1 MIMKKNVGNTDRFV
15 RVMFG
20 IILLILFMSG
30 AIENNLV
37 QWIVLGVSLILIITA
52 FATFCPLYALVGKS
66 TCEVK
71 RKK

>member
-1 MIMKKNVGNTDRFV
+1 MKKNVGNTDRFV

-30 AIENNLV
+30 AIENNVV

-52 FATFCPLYALVGKS
+52 FATFCPLYALIGKN

-71 RKK
+71 KNK

>member
-1 MIMKKNVGNTDRFV
+1 MKKNVGNTDRFV

-30 AIENNLV
+30 AIENNLK
-37 QWIVLGVSLILIITA
+37 WIVLGVSMVLIITA

>member
-1 MIMKKNVGNTDRFV
+1 MKKNVGNTDRFV

-30 AIENNLV
+30 AIENNLI
-37 QWIVLGVSLILIITA
+37 QWVVLGVSLILIITA
-52 FATFCPLYALVGKS
+52 FATFCPLYALIGKN

>member
-1 MIMKKNVGNTDRFV
+1 MKKNVGNTDRFV

-30 AIENNLV
+30 AIENNLI
-37 QWIVLGVSLILIITA
+37 QWIVLSVSLILIITA
-52 FATFCPLYALVGKS
+52 FTTFCPLYALVGKN

-71 RKK
+71 KKK

>member
-1 MIMKKNVGNTDRFV
+1 MKKNIGNTDRFV

-20 IILLILFMSG
+20 IILLIIFMSG
-30 AIENNLV
+30 AITNSLWN
-37 QWIVLGVSLILIITA
+37 WIILAVSLVLIITA

-66 TCEVK
+66 SCEVK

>member
-1 MIMKKNVGNTDRFV
+1 MKKNVGNTDRFV

-30 AIENNLV
+30 AIENNLI
-37 QWIVLGVSLILIITA
+37 QWIVLGVSLILIITS
-52 FATFCPLYALVGKS
+52 FTTFCPLYALVGKN

-71 RKK
+71 KRK

>member
-1 MIMKKNVGNTDRFV
+1 MKKNVGNTDRFV

-37 QWIVLGVSLILIITA
+37 QWIILGVSLILIITA
-52 FATFCPLYALVGKS
+52 FATFCPLYALVGKN

-71 RKK
+71 KKK

>member
-1 MIMKKNVGNTDRFV
+1 MKKNVGNTDRFV

-37 QWIVLGVSLILIITA
+37 QWIVLGVSMILIITA
-52 FATFCPLYALVGKS
+52 FATFCPLYALVGKN

>member
-1 MIMKKNVGNTDRFV
+1 MKKNVGNTDRFV

-20 IILLILFMSG
+20 IILLIIFMSG
-30 AIENNLV
+30 AITNSLWN
-37 QWIVLGVSLILIITA
+37 WIILAVSLVLIITA
-52 FATFCPLYALVGKS
+52 FATFCPLYALLGKS

>member
-1 MIMKKNVGNTDRFV
+1 MKKNVGNTDRFV

-20 IILLILFMSG
+20 IILLIIFMSG
-30 AIENNLV
+30 AITNSLWN
-37 QWIVLGVSLILIITA
+37 WIILAVSLVLIITA

-66 TCEVK
+66 SCEVK

>member
-1 MIMKKNVGNTDRFV
+1 MKKNVGNTDRFV

-30 AIENNLV
+30 AIENNIV
-37 QWIVLGVSLILIITA
+37 QWVVLGVSLLLIITA
-52 FATFCPLYALVGKS
+52 FATFCPLYALVGKN

-71 RKK
+71 KKK

>member
-1 MIMKKNVGNTDRFV
+1 MKKNVGNTDRFV

-52 FATFCPLYALVGKS
+52 FATFCPLYSLVGKN

-71 RKK
+71 KKK

>member
-1 MIMKKNVGNTDRFV
+1 MKKNVGNTDRFV

-30 AIENNLV
+30 AIKDSMWN
-37 QWIVLGVSLILIITA
+37 WIILGISSILIITS
-52 FATFCPLYALVGKS
+52 FATFCPLYALLGKN

-71 RKK
+71 KKK

>member
-1 MIMKKNVGNTDRFV
+1 MKKNVGNTDRFV

-30 AIENNLV
+30 FVENNILK
-37 QWIVLGVSLILIITA
+37 WSIFGVSTILIVTS
-52 FATFCPLYALVGKS
+52 FATFCPLYAILGKS

-71 RKK
+71 KKK

>member
-1 MIMKKNVGNTDRFV
+1 MKKNVGNTDRFV

-30 AIENNLV
+30 AIDNLL

-52 FATFCPLYALVGKS
+52 FTTFCPLYALLGKS

-71 RKK
+71 KKK

>member
-1 MIMKKNVGNTDRFV
+1 MKKNVGNTDRFV

-37 QWIVLGVSLILIITA
+37 QWIVLGVSMILIITA
-52 FATFCPLYALVGKS
+52 FVTFCPLYALVGKS

>member
-1 MIMKKNVGNTDRFV
+1 MKKNVGNTDRFV

-20 IILLILFMSG
+20 IILLILFMSN
-30 AIENNLV
+30 AIKDSLWN
-37 QWIVLGVSLILIITA
+37 WMILGVSAILIITA
-52 FATFCPLYALVGKS
+52 FATFCPLYALMGKN

>member
-1 MIMKKNVGNTDRFV
+1 MKNNVGNTDRFV

-30 AIENNLV
+30 AIESNTLSWV
-37 QWIVLGVSLILIITA
+37 VLAVSLVLIITA
-52 FATFCPLYALVGKS
+52 FATFCPLYAIIGKN

-71 RKK
+71 KKK

>member
-1 MIMKKNVGNTDRFV
+1 MKKNVGNTDRFV

-37 QWIVLGVSLILIITA
+37 QWIVLGVSMILIITA
-52 FATFCPLYALVGKS
+52 FATFCPLYALVRKS